1 MMAGFGLGT
10 RRFIAAGL
18 AVLTLLLAMQLLV
31 TPLLSVISEL
41 RDELALLKVREAR
54 LTAARNWPSR
64 PDGDV
69 AIGALLVSGSEAEAR
84 EALSERLT
92 GMAATEGLVEPS
104 VGVSAERGDD
114 AIAYAITL
122 SVSGPHD
129 AVLRFLAEVEGGRPL
144 LRVRTLSLVPVPQ
157 REGELAAE
165 MQLDAIG
172 RGR

>member
-31 TPLLSVISEL
+31 TPLLSAISEL
-41 RDELALLKVREAR
+41 RDELALLKTREAR

-69 AIGALLVSGSEAEAR
+69 AVGALLVSGNEAEAR
-84 EALSERLT
+84 EMLSERLT
-92 GMAATEGLVEPS
+92 GMAATEGLVEPRI
-104 VGVSAERGDD
+104 GVSVESSDD
-114 AIAYAITL
+114 RVAYAITL

-129 AVLRFLAEVEGGRPL
+129 AVLRFLAEVEGGTPL

-172 RGR
+172 SGR